1 MIAHAL
7 PAEGRCTCDAV
18 RYRIDAAPIIVH
30 ACHCSWCQRETGAA
44 FAWNALF
51 ERDRIEVLQG
61 EGALEEIATPS
72 ASGKGQRVVRCRHCR
87 TALWSHYPGGGNA
100 IAFVRAGTLEHAG
113 AFPPDVHIFTST
125 KQPWLAL
132 PVDAKTYAEFYD
144 PKAVWSDEQRAR
156 YRAAKERAGEA

>member
-1 MIAHAL
+1 
-7 PAEGRCTCDAV
+7 
-18 RYRIDAAPIIVH
+18 
-30 ACHCSWCQRETGAA
+30 
-44 FAWNALF
+44 
-51 ERDRIEVLQG
+51 
-61 EGALEEIATPS
+61 
-72 ASGKGQRVVRCRHCR
+72 VRCRHCR

-132 PVDAKTYAEFYD
+132 PADAKTYAEFYD
-144 PKAVWSDEQRAR
+144 PKAVWSDAQRAR